1 MAGASREAFLL
12 RVFNDPM
19 YLEQVTGLDEM
30 KRATEDAMRM
40 AEEARSASP
49 PMQRWS
55 SEVVQKPSVRPLS
68 AGHEESISATD
79 DGKQLAPAAEVINP
93 TVHAFPR
100 AIYRINV
107 ESLVSQVE
115 PPQ

>member
-40 AEEARSASP
+40 AEEAQAMEGGSD
-49 PMQRWS
+49 
-55 SEVVQKPSVRPLS
+55 
-68 AGHEESISATD
+68 GD
-79 DGKQLAPAAEVINP
+79 DDEFCL
-93 TVHAFPR
+93 
-100 AIYRINV
+100 
-107 ESLVSQVE
+107 L
-115 PPQ
+115 